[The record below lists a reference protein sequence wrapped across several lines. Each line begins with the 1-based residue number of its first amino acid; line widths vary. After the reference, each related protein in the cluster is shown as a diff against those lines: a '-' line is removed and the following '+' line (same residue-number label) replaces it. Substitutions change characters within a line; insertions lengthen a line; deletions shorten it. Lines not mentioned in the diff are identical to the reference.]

1 MQDNVRECFYEK
13 QSNLTAVI
21 ATLTLTVLI
30 APTSEHVAYAAH
42 RNPFSSIVSD
52 VASIVGKVVSGVA
65 STGKKAVAGTE
76 SAVAHVAQ
84 NVRKEVISGEGQAK
98 NLGQA
103 IKNLTPGHR
112 RKTST

>member
-1 MQDNVRECFYEK
+1 MKNK
-13 QSNLTAVI
+13 AILTAVI

-42 RNPFSSIVSD
+42 RNPFSSIVSG

-65 STGKKAVAGTE
+65 STGKKAVASTE
-76 SAVAHVAQ
+76 STVAHVAQ
-84 NVRKEVISGEGQAK
+84 KVRKGVISGEGQAK